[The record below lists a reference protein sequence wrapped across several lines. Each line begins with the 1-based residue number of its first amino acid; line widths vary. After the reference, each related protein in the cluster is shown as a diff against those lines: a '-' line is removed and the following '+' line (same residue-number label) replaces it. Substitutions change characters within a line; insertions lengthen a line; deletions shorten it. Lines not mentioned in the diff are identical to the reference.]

1 MFLEGDGGW
10 KDVAGDSPSSVSR
23 PDPKDSR
30 LISKCTPQG
39 HRAGTATISALSVLQ
54 VSSRGKGSHGM
65 QTQDP
70 KSGVGGVGGEA
81 QGQRDWKSQVETA
94 GDRKECRTRG
104 NKACARQLD
113 TASGVIHRQ
122 GLGQEEMKS
131 GAGEPQRGL
140 QKEKL
145 TQDSEHKGPGAGQS
159 PGRRSGGPG
168 RVRRRAG
175 LHPETPRTSWAYRL
189 PASGRRSSWGRN
201 GRDLAQLPPFPET
214 DWFVPTSLFSP
225 PLPQSHVKI
234 FSLSTE
240 GGGGQM
246 CWGK

>member
-1 MFLEGDGGW
+1 MYSPGPQSRHGHHLCPECPPGVLQGERVSWDADPGSEVGGW
-10 KDVAGDSPSSVSR
+10 GW
-23 PDPKDSR
+23 
-30 LISKCTPQG
+30 
-39 HRAGTATISALSVLQ
+39 
-54 VSSRGKGSHGM
+54 
-65 QTQDP
+65 
-70 KSGVGGVGGEA
+70 VGGEA

-159 PGRRSGGPG
+159 RRRRSGGPG